1 MKATFLGIKRIHGTK
16 KADNSAY
23 DFTRITTIAPVED
36 ISRGKFNSSGYGMKV
51 EELDCQPDLMPLFAD
66 IEPLTE
72 LDFDFK
78 PRPDWAGKFWI
89 NSIISS

>member
-36 ISRGKFNSSGYGMKV
+36 ISRGKFNSSGYGMDAV
-51 EELDCQPDLMPLFAD
+51 EHACDPTCMALFAD
-66 IEPLTE
+66 IKPLTE
-72 LDFDFK
+72 VDLIFE
-78 PRPDWAGKFWI
+78 PDPIRQNSFRVVGI
-89 NSIISS
+89 NT

>member
-1 MKATFLGIKRIHGTK
+1 MYTYAGIKRSHGLTRADK
-16 KADNSAY
+16 KPFDRTSVLVLV
-23 DFTRITTIAPVED
+23 PVED
-36 ISRGKFNSSGYGMKV
+36 LSRGNYNESGYGMKV